1 MYSNSLKIKPMVAE
15 FNMKSQNKVVVYYIE
30 NDDKTV
36 TEDMIE
42 QYEKARE
49 ENKPFYLGQFSTIT
63 RLYINGK
70 PKKMFDWCVDTTQVE
85 TWYIGV

>member
-1 MYSNSLKIKPMVAE
+1 MVAE
-15 FNMKSQNKVVVYYIE
+15 FNMTSQNKVVVHYDE
-30 NDDKTV
+30 NDKKTI

-42 QYEKARE
+42 QYEKARSQNE
-49 ENKPFYLGQFSTIT
+49 PFYLGQFSTIN

-70 PKKMFDWCVDTTQVE
+70 PQKLFDWNVDTTQVE